1 MTSLASH
8 DGDELLAHVA
18 RHCDGVIAVEVDRLR
33 RRRPG
38 LSAADLAAL
47 HATLTDLA
55 DRLLLDSIRRQP
67 ALHDAV
73 APVFSPFESQR
84 RGIS

>member
-1 MTSLASH
+1 MARLTTH

-38 LSAADLAAL
+38 ISEADLAAL
-47 HATLTDLA
+47 DAALA
-55 DRLLLDSIRRQP
+55 QLAEELLLGSIRRQP
-67 ALHDAV
+67 ALHEAV
-73 APVFSPFESQR
+73 APVFSQLESR

>member
-1 MTSLASH
+1 MARLTTH

-47 HATLTDLA
+47 HAALTDLA

-73 APVFSPFESQR
+73 APVFSPLETQR